1 MKYWFEKN
9 YKTLIIAAF
18 LVPIITVAIVS
29 ISHVTKWYG
38 LSNPVSWAA
47 YLSVGIEIAALSALA
62 AISAN
67 MGKKVYFPFAIVT
80 IVQFIGNIYFA
91 YSYIDIDT
99 KEFKDWVGLVSPL
112 VEFMGVDP
120 TDFSGH
126 KRFLAFFA
134 GGMLPLISLSFLHML
149 VKFTEEDKAIEDAKI
164 NAEPSPNEVI
174 DAKDIIGEVSRVRL
188 SDEDLAILQNALL
201 NPQPPNE
208 ELVEAAKRYEEIVT
222 STPDQE
228 IVSDLEPEQTND
240 FQEEPVIEEEVLVF
254 STMDPI
260 ITNNF
265 QENENVIIEDEFI
278 PEPVIVNEEP
288 EQVIVEEPTIV
299 NEVSEEVII
308 EEPIIVNEETEQV
321 TIEEPIFSEEQIIIE
336 EPVINEDLVIVN
348 EEFSENVEKTQLE
361 KLIEHFTP
369 EPEVTPEELEQYQN
383 EQDIEELIEDPIWDL
398 NQDTFGDDF
407 DLIQQEP
414 VIEKVNIEEFQT
426 PVENIVMED
435 TFNYQD
441 TNNDVWRQYGIEQID
456 DQDDEDLKKKI

>member
-254 STMDPI
+254 STIDPI

>member
-254 STMDPI
+254 STIDPI

-398 NQDTFGDDF
+398 NQDTVGDDF

-426 PVENIVMED
+426 PVENIVIKAK
-435 TFNYQD
+435 QL
-441 TNNDVWRQYGIEQID
+441 R
-456 DQDDEDLKKKI
+456 K